1 MTTFKLFTPADLTE
15 TQRVPDLPTKS
26 FVKLMGE
33 YTLVI
38 IDKDYGHEIKIHGE
52 KSDVTLSKIDIKSN
66 IILNNTRQLTISCD
80 ALTSSICTEITISLH
95 IKDDATYFSKAA
107 VYVADTLALSNAIG
121 DDNLNYLNVGTTKL
135 IETTYER
142 NNAKGKTPNFIIANK
157 LFHKKPLVKVQ
168 MHCNIPDDFIII
180 TDRYYGENI
189 FISKNNKKV
198 SLTRMDTSSCK
209 IIDKVKK
216 LSVLYTP
223 DNILWDGVKCVKNF
237 YIPVEY
243 SEPTAYIVSLKEFV
257 SVIGKNYFC
266 QLVQDILGFSEN

>member
-1 MTTFKLFTPADLTE
+1 MTTFKLFTPANLTE
-15 TQRVPDLPTKS
+15 RETLPTKS
-26 FVKLMGE
+26 FVKLMEE

-95 IKDDATYFSKAA
+95 IKDDTTYFSKAA

-142 NNAKGKTPNFIIANK
+142 NNAKDKTSNFIIVNK

-168 MHCNIPDDFIII
+168 MYCNIPNDFIII
-180 TDRYYGENI
+180 TDRDYGENI

-237 YIPVEY
+237 YIPAEY